1 MQAAAAQVNARIDPQ
16 LKSSGD
22 AALASAG
29 LTPTQA
35 VRSLWEFASLHASSP
50 EDIVSFLRPGQKE
63 PAVKNP
69 AAEKEELVRM
79 AEENAGLFERRLQG
93 AGVDPA
99 LFSSLDALF
108 EDLKDRAWD
117 EAEREGSPT

>member
-69 AAEKEELVRM
+69 AAEKEELVQM
-79 AEENAGLFERRLQG
+79 AEETAGLFERRLQG